1 MEMPSV
7 RDLMLNRAKVP
18 AKVHAMERFGPVPT
32 PQQPGGAGPIVVKV
46 AAGDQGDRAEVS
58 KAPVREEAS
67 KPPRPRPSGAASP
80 PLAVGPRKASEAR
93 RPRPGSEPSG
103 MRRTPSEPP
112 QGRDSKVER
121 GDEESRGGPKA
132 KARAASASRAQI
144 SDPAPAVDR
153 KDVGKVPAYLKKRQ
167 EEMAEAKRQANR
179 PVSPRPPAGYRKVP
193 EEEKE
198 STLAVLRQRKLDV
211 EKAQRNLP
219 FKIETL
225 GQKQREK
232 DLNDRMAHL
241 DKLIGMF
248 SKTLVFV
255 PADAQ
260 PITASAP
267 DLGPPD
273 DRAGAGPREAAP
285 GGQNRQPSQDRYGS
299 LAPWEQV
306 ASGGPPR
313 NNIRTEV
320 KVVAPPGGVSSLQLY

>member
-7 RDLMLNRAKVP
+7 RELMLARAKVP

-32 PQQPGGAGPIVVKV
+32 PQQPGAGPIVVKV
-46 AAGDQGDRAEVS
+46 GPGDQGDRAE
-58 KAPVREEAS
+58 APRAPQGKDEAAR
-67 KPPRPRPSGAASP
+67 PPRPRPSGAASP
-80 PLAVGPRKASEAR
+80 SLAGGPRKPSEAR

-103 MRRTPSEPP
+103 LRRTPSEPP
-112 QGRDSKVER
+112 HGRESKEER
-121 GDEESRGGPKA
+121 AEDGRPAPKA

-153 KDVGKVPAYLKKRQ
+153 KDVGKVPAYLRKRQ
-167 EEMAEAKRQANR
+167 EEMAEDKRRANR
-179 PVSPRPPAGYRKVP
+179 PVSPQPPPGYRKVS
-193 EEEKE
+193 EDEKE

-219 FKIETL
+219 FKIETI

-248 SKTLVFV
+248 SKPLVFV

-260 PITASAP
+260 PITPSAK

-273 DRAGAGPREAAP
+273 DRASGGGAREAAP
-285 GGQNRQPSQDRYGS
+285 ENRQQARGSS

-320 KVVAPPGGVSSLQLY
+320 KVAAPPGGVSSLQLY